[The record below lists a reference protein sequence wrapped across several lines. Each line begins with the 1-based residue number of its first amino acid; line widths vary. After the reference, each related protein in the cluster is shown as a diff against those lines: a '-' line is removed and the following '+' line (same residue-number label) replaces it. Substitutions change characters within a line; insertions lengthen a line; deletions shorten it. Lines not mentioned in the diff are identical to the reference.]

1 MTSRRKHWCEERRV
15 LAWADDE
22 LRVRRRA
29 VERSTNA
36 PRLQERPRRCARSQ
50 ARFISVPAAD
60 G

>member
-29 VERSTNA
+29 GS
-36 PRLQERPRRCARSQ
+36 
-50 ARFISVPAAD
+50 AAQTHRVSKSGQD
-60 G
+60 AVRVLSGALYQRAGC